1 MASTDQS
8 TIEDG
13 ELYAIFLEEAR
24 EQIENLDQGLVNLER
39 EPHNHELIH
48 GIFRA
53 AHTLKGSSGAM
64 GLRQMA
70 NLTHAM
76 EDVLDCIR
84 EGKLT
89 VTTTIADHLL
99 QGLDL
104 LRAME
109 KDLEE
114 GRGDRLSGEEV
125 PPIADTLRAIAHG
138 QFAAAPPPAAPAT
151 VKPKKARKGAAAAT
165 EPVPTAAAPSPAASP
180 ALIALPDTQVGIL
193 VNFAEDCQMPSIRAM
208 MVLRQLA
215 TMGQVITVTPT
226 EAEIDRGLIGH
237 RLLIT
242 LQTDSTEEVLRQQIR
257 KVAEVEWARVAR
269 SVGAAGMHLDM
280 PAREDLRKEDNPDD
294 KRVGGAIQ
302 TQQTVRV
309 NVDVLDRIMNL
320 VGELVLDRTRVAQL
334 KNELPEQHQNEDF
347 IRDLDAVS
355 QHLGSIVEELHE
367 QIMLAR
373 MLPVSQLFNR
383 FPRMVRDISR
393 QLNKEVNFIIEGENE
408 FLDRSIIEKL
418 VDPLTHILR
427 NAVDHGLESPA
438 ERTAME
444 KNPCGIVRLS
454 AQRKEEHISIEVSDD
469 GPGINVERLKE
480 KAIATGLLNQ
490 ERALTMTDQ
499 DAYSLIFASGLSTAK
514 QVSDVSGRGVGMDVV
529 KRNIDAINGSIGIE
543 STPGIGTKMTIKIP
557 LTLAIV
563 RALIVR
569 VGQVSM
575 AIPLSHIEESLESSG
590 TQLHSVR
597 GYSVLQWRNT
607 VVPIIHLADAL
618 PGCGEGQSRE
628 QLVIVRYENRVVG
641 LAVDEII
648 GHQEIVV
655 KPLGNYLGEVP
666 GLAGATIL
674 GNGRVALI
682 LDIGKL
688 FESGFLQ
695 QTTAYALEQAQ
706 LIPATR
712 EPKAGREP
720 KAVRRKTEE
729 QASA

>member
-1 MASTDQS
+1 MANTDQN

-89 VTTTIADHLL
+89 VTATIADHLL

-114 GRGDRLSGEEV
+114 GRGDRLTSEEV
-125 PPIADTLRAIAHG
+125 PPIAATLRAVAHG
-138 QFAAAPPPAAPAT
+138 DFAAAPHPTEPAPPKA
-151 VKPKKARKGAAAAT
+151 KKTRKGAAMAK
-165 EPVPTAAAPSPAASP
+165 ETAVESLQPAPAQAP
-180 ALIALPDTQVGIL
+180 ALAALPDTQVGIL
-193 VNFAEDCQMPSIRAM
+193 VNFTEDCQMPGIRAV

-215 TMGQVITVTPT
+215 TMGQVLTVTPT
-226 EAEIDRGLIGH
+226 EEEIDRGMIGH
-237 RLLIT
+237 RLLFT
-242 LQTDSTEEVLRQQIR
+242 LQTDATEELVRQQIR

-269 SVGAAGMHLDM
+269 GGAAAGMRLDM
-280 PAREDLRKEDNPDD
+280 PAREDLRKDD
-294 KRVGGAIQ
+294 ASDERKFSGAIQ

-309 NVDVLDRIMNL
+309 SVDVLDRIMNL

-334 KNELPEQHQNEDF
+334 KNELPEQHRSEEF

-367 QIMLAR
+367 QIMQAR

-393 QLNKEVNFIIEGENE
+393 QLGKEVNFIIEGENE

-438 ERTAME
+438 ERAALE
-444 KNPCGIVRLS
+444 KNPCGSVRLS

-480 KAIATGLLNQ
+480 KATASGLLNP
-490 ERALTMTDQ
+490 ERAQTMTDQ
-499 DAYSLIFASGLSTAK
+499 EAYCLIFASGLSTAK

-529 KRNIDAINGSIGIE
+529 KRNIDAINGSILVE
-543 STPGIGTKMTIKIP
+543 STPSMGTKMTIKIP

-575 AIPLSHIEESLESSG
+575 AVPLSHIEESLESTG
-590 TQLHSVR
+590 AQRHSVR

-618 PGCGEGQSRE
+618 PGCGESQSRD
-628 QLVIVRYENRVVG
+628 QLVIVRYDNRVVG
-641 LAVDEII
+641 LAVDEIV

-695 QTTAYALEQAQ
+695 QTAHHALEQAQ
-706 LIPATR
+706 LTPAVK
-712 EPKAGREP
+712 EPKA
-720 KAVRRKTEE
+720 RRASE
-729 QASA
+729 QSTA

>member
-1 MASTDQS
+1 MANTDQC

-84 EGKLT
+84 EGKMT

-114 GRGDRLSGEEV
+114 GHGEQLSSGDV

-138 QFAAAPPPAAPAT
+138 DFAVEPPPTEPA
-151 VKPKKARKGAAAAT
+151 KPKKGRKGVAT
-165 EPVPTAAAPSPAASP
+165 KELIPPTEVLTAKLAP
-180 ALIALPDTQVGIL
+180 ALVALPDTQVGIL
-193 VNFAEDCQMPSIRAM
+193 VNFTEDCPMPAIRAI
-208 MVLRQLA
+208 MVLRQLS
-215 TMGQVITVTPT
+215 TMGQALTVTPT
-226 EAEIDRGLIGH
+226 EEEIDRGLIGH

-242 LQTDSTEEVLRQQIR
+242 LQTDSTEEVLRQQIS

-269 SVGAAGMHLDM
+269 GATAAGMRLDL
-280 PAREDLRKEDNPDD
+280 PAREDLRKDD
-294 KRVGGAIQ
+294 ASDEKKIGGAIQ

-334 KNELPEQHQNEDF
+334 KNELPEQHQNEEF

-367 QIMLAR
+367 QIMQAR

-393 QLNKEVNFIIEGENE
+393 QLAKEVNFIIEGENE

-427 NAVDHGLESPA
+427 NAVDHGLESPT
-438 ERTAME
+438 ERAALE
-444 KNPCGIVRLS
+444 KNPCGTVRLS

-469 GPGINVERLKE
+469 GPGIHVDRLKE
-480 KAIATGLLNQ
+480 KAISSGLLNL
-490 ERALTMTDQ
+490 ERAQTMTDQ
-499 DAYSLIFASGLSTAK
+499 EAYSLIFASGLSTAK

-529 KRNIDAINGSIGIE
+529 KRNIDAINGSILVE

-590 TQLHSVR
+590 AQLHSVR

-628 QLVIVRYENRVVG
+628 QLIIVRYDNRVVG

-688 FESGFLQ
+688 FESGFLK
-695 QTTAYALEQAQ
+695 QTSAHALEQAQ
-706 LIPATR
+706 LIPAIR
-712 EPKAGREP
+712 EPKAAREP
-720 KAVRRKTEE
+720 KATRRNAEE
-729 QASA
+729 QVSA